1 MNSSY
6 KSQLLRNLCDQ
17 QLATATREQLIAV
30 ADRAETLISELNAN
44 AEMGFAR
51 ISQTLIGCPD
61 RIDSTI
67 SNEQLSE
74 QILQHDLRLLAEDF
88 TDAANLNSDDV
99 IEPVYT
105 VKTLGTHLQ
114 VSSKTISRWRNNGL
128 VSRKIIIDGRKRV
141 AFLASTVDRF
151 VTQNRHRV
159 ERGERF
165 SQLSK
170 SEKMDILDQARKL
183 AAAGACPSEVAKRL
197 ADHFSRSIET
207 IRYTLKRHDK
217 KNPAVAIFPRA
228 RGKLSEDSK
237 RSIFQRYRQGTSISM
252 LARQFN
258 RTSSTVH
265 RIINE
270 MRATQI
276 FELPMDFMP
285 NAEFSYRNAEKRIM
299 APIPEPE
306 TTTRRTKAPKG
317 LPSYLTSLYEVTLL
331 TREQEQHLFRKY
343 NYTKFRADKL
353 RQQLNVDKPTC
364 TEMDE
369 IESWYDQAVQLK
381 QMIVQCNLR
390 LVVSIAKRHM
400 KATDDFFTL
409 VSDGNM
415 SLIRAAEKFNYAL
428 GNKFST
434 YASWAIMKN
443 FARTIPNEFKHRD
456 RFRTSL
462 DEMFAFQ
469 SDGKTNR
476 RKLECDDLL
485 RKSEVTEMLRN
496 LDDREQQIIIRRFGL
511 DPQREPQTLQQVGVE
526 MGVTKERVRQI
537 QAKALK
543 KLRLNADE
551 RHLEL
556 IEDD

>member
-228 RGKLSEDSK
+228 RGKLSEESK
-237 RSIFQRYRQGTSISM
+237 RSIFQRYRQGTSISI
-252 LARQFN
+252 LARQLN

-364 TEMDE
+364 T
-369 IESWYDQAVQLK
+369 
-381 QMIVQCNLR
+381 
-390 LVVSIAKRHM
+390 
-400 KATDDFFTL
+400 
-409 VSDGNM
+409 
-415 SLIRAAEKFNYAL
+415 
-428 GNKFST
+428 
-434 YASWAIMKN
+434 
-443 FARTIPNEFKHRD
+443 
-456 RFRTSL
+456 
-462 DEMFAFQ
+462 
-469 SDGKTNR
+469 
-476 RKLECDDLL
+476 
-485 RKSEVTEMLRN
+485 
-496 LDDREQQIIIRRFGL
+496 
-511 DPQREPQTLQQVGVE
+511 
-526 MGVTKERVRQI
+526 
-537 QAKALK
+537 
-543 KLRLNADE
+543 
-551 RHLEL
+551 
-556 IEDD
+556 